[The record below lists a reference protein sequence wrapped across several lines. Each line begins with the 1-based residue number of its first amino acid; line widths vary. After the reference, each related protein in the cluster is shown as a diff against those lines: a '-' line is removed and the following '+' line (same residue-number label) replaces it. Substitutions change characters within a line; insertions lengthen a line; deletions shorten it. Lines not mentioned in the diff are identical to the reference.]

1 MGYTE
6 AWVQTV
12 RKVLLDQNTLSNIM
26 TVQDMET
33 MSQQTSSSVF
43 TDICGAVKSLTADQY
58 ISKVGKDVY
67 TDIEFFK
74 CFNDNNT
81 STLFD
86 TINSCK
92 LQGGSQISKL
102 ILSTPVYNTVILN
115 SRKHILE
122 TFEKTN
128 ANSNGNTDKTSQ
140 MFTDLATWEADV
152 GWLFEDIDSNLKDLY
167 QMAYFKFCMFKGLNS
182 NSSALTA
189 YNVYRIIAS
198 PLIGIFSPILYFVIP
213 YMIILFRF
221 KIKISFNTY
230 LKIVFQTLT
239 IGSSSMFAS
248 SNTSY
253 VQVISWIFSI
263 IFYFQG
269 IFNSVEISKTLHK
282 IIKHLV
288 QRTNNIVMFL
298 KKSIELHKVYWND
311 NIISSF
317 INCDNLKPASEE
329 QAYVEKLDVKHYSLM
344 NNFGQQLKTYSAF
357 DKDIIKSITI
367 KTYIIETML
376 SLVRFKLQH
385 NYSYAEF
392 VEQVNTPVMECKGLR
407 HPCIDI
413 NKVIKNDITV
423 AENQNLII
431 TGPNAGGK
439 STFIKSL
446 TICAILAQT
455 CAIACCDSCKFTP
468 FYHIN
473 SQINIPDSKG
483 YESLFEAEMYRCKHN
498 LDELKNRKPNEFTLV
513 SMDEI
518 FNSTNPVE
526 GIAGAYSIAK
536 KISEYSNCLLVFTT
550 HYLYLTKLE
559 KNTGRFINY
568 KMNIDRLPD
577 KTLVY
582 PYILSRGISKQY
594 IALELLEKNGFDA
607 DIIEEAIAIKERL
620 TLRKP

>member
-1 MGYTE
+1 MGLSDS
-6 AWVQTV
+6 WMHTV
-12 RKVLLDQNTLSNIM
+12 RKVMLDQNTLSNII
-26 TVQDMET
+26 TVQDMECMT
-33 MSQQTSSSVF
+33 PDTSSSVF
-43 TDICGAVKSLTADQY
+43 MNICESVKS
-58 ISKVGKDVY
+58 ISDEKVTSKIGKDVY

-92 LQGGSQISKL
+92 LQGGSLVSKL
-102 ILSTPVYNTVILN
+102 ILSKPVCDVGIL
-115 SRKHILE
+115 SARKNILE
-122 TFEKTN
+122 KFEKIE
-128 ANSNGNTDKTSQ
+128 GNDIINV
-140 MFTDLATWEADV
+140 FTDLATWEADI
-152 GWLFEDIDSNLKDLY
+152 GWVFQDIDANLQDLY
-167 QMAYFKFCMFKGLNS
+167 QMAYFKFCMFKGLNA
-182 NSSALTA
+182 NASALTA
-189 YNVYRIIAS
+189 YNVYRIVAS

-213 YMIILFRF
+213 YMIILFKF
-221 KIKISFNTY
+221 KIRISFKTY

-239 IGSSSMFAS
+239 MGSSSMFVGT
-248 SNTSY
+248 NTSY

-282 IIKHLV
+282 IIKHIV

-298 KKSIELHKVYWND
+298 QKSIELHKVYWND
-311 NIISSF
+311 QIMSSF
-317 INCDNLKPASEE
+317 IHCDVLKSATEE
-329 QAYVEKLDVKHYSLM
+329 QAYVDKLHVKHYSLM
-344 NNFGQQLKTYSAF
+344 NNFGQQLKIYASF
-357 DKDIIKSITI
+357 DKSIIKSITL
-367 KTYIIETML
+367 KTYIIESML
-376 SLVRFKLQH
+376 SLVRFKVKHQ
-385 NYSYAEF
+385 YCYPEF
-392 VEQVNTPVMECKGLR
+392 LEKSNTPVMDCTGIR
-407 HPCIDI
+407 HPCIDLQ
-413 NKVIKNDITV
+413 KVVKNDITV
-423 AENQNLII
+423 KENNNLII

-446 TICAILAQT
+446 IVCTVLAQT
-455 CAIACCDSCKFTP
+455 CAIACCDACKFTP

-498 LDELKNRKPNEFTLV
+498 LDELKDRKQNEFTLV

-559 KNTGRFINY
+559 KNTGRFVNY
-568 KMNIDRLPD
+568 KMNIERLPD

-594 IALELLEKNGFDA
+594 IALELLEKNGFDT
-607 DIIEEAIAIKERL
+607 DIIDEAVAIKEHL
-620 TLRKP
+620 TQRKAPSTL